1 MALRPGAA
9 KMATLNSA
17 LQLMSG
23 ALAADQ
29 SALDV
34 TANNVANANTP
45 GYTREIP
52 IFQAGDSVTIN
63 GISYGQGVQMTA
75 AQSQRTLVLDAAI
88 QQQTQAHQAS
98 NSEATA
104 LTQVEDIF
112 NQVTTS
118 TSSSGV
124 NSLGDQVNNFFN
136 SLSQLAATPSSV
148 SLREG
153 VLTAAGQMSSAFN
166 SAASQLNQQTASL
179 NTQVQGVV
187 DEINPLLTSIAQLNR
202 QISSSSPHADAGSL
216 ENQRQY
222 DLQQLSQYVGVN
234 VVANEDNSMTL
245 TTTGGALLLSKEQ
258 AFQLTTGNVGGNV
271 DVFTSAPGGASDITA
286 AQANGGGQ
294 LAGLLTTRD
303 QDIPSIL
310 GQTDTLASAVA
321 TQINSIQTSGTDLTG
336 NPGQPLF
343 TLSAL
348 DPAATI
354 SVALTDPSLIAASAT
369 GNGSGDNTN
378 LQAMIHVQNLSSVG
392 GQTPANFYASFI
404 SVLGSKVS
412 GLNTQSQAQQA
423 SLTQVQ
429 SQVSSLS
436 GVSLNEEAASLQ
448 NYEQAYQ
455 SASQVFGIIN
465 TLITSAL
472 NLGVQ
477 TAVA

>member
-1 MALRPGAA
+1 
-9 KMATLNSA
+9 MATLNSA

-45 GYTREIP
+45 GYTREVP
-52 IFQAGDSVTIN
+52 IFQASDSVTIN

-75 AQSQRTLVLDAAI
+75 AQSQRSLVLDAAV
-88 QQQTQAHQAS
+88 QQQTQTQQAT

-118 TSSSGV
+118 TSSTSGV

-136 SLSQLAATPSSV
+136 ALDQLSATPSSI
-148 SLREG
+148 SLRES
-153 VLTAAGQMSSAFN
+153 VLTTAGQMTSAFN
-166 SAASQLNQQTASL
+166 SAASQLNQQTVSL

-187 DEINPLLTSIAQLNR
+187 DQINPLLTSIAQLNQ
-202 QISSSSPHADAGSL
+202 QISTTSPSADAGTL
-216 ENQRQY
+216 ENQRQN
-222 DLQQLSQYVGVN
+222 DLQQLSQYIGVN
-234 VVANEDNSMTL
+234 VITNEDNSMTL
-245 TTTGGALLLSKEQ
+245 TTTGGALLLSKDQ

-271 DVFTSAPGGASDITA
+271 DVFTSAPGGATDITK
-286 AQANGGGQ
+286 AQASGGGQ
-294 LAGLLTTRD
+294 LAGLLTARD
-303 QDIPSIL
+303 QDIPSVL
-310 GQTDTLASAVA
+310 GQINTLASGVA
-321 TQINSIQTSGTDLTG
+321 TQINSIQTSGTDLNG
-336 NPGQPLF
+336 NAGQPLF

-348 DPAATI
+348 DPAATV

-378 LQAMIHVQNLSSVG
+378 LEAMINVQNLTTVG

-404 SVLGSKVS
+404 SILGSQVS
-412 GLNTQSQAQQA
+412 GLNTQNQAQQA
-423 SLTQVQ
+423 SLAQVQ
-429 SQVSSLS
+429 AQVSSLS
-436 GVSLNEEAASLQ
+436 SVSLNDEAANLQ
-448 NYEQAYQ
+448 SYEQAYQ
-455 SASQVFGIIN
+455 SASQVFNIVN
-465 TLITSAL
+465 TMIMSAL

-477 TAVA
+477 TAVT